1 MFRWPTREMYFNYC
15 PIYLNHLKHNRKQSR
30 YSKMGCG
37 PSSKTVTPMY
47 SDKTR
52 PGSQKSS
59 KPGYNKVYRPDKADG
74 PLSVNKKYAGVFV
87 GCLLVRLAI
96 TFKLTLYHYSYQEFR
111 ERMKWSILYN
121 FLSYKCSYVTLIY
134 SLRMSDT
141 CHLYSHSQ
149 SRQVSI

>member
-1 MFRWPTREMYFNYC
+1 
-15 PIYLNHLKHNRKQSR
+15 
-30 YSKMGCG
+30 MGCG

-111 ERMKWSILYN
+111 ERMK
-121 FLSYKCSYVTLIY
+121 
-134 SLRMSDT
+134 
-141 CHLYSHSQ
+141 
-149 SRQVSI
+149 